1 MNDDKDLDRLKAE
14 LPRSVDPARDLWP
27 QIADRISRGKMVEGE
42 FGRLSPRP
50 VWRRP
55 TLLAAAAVA
64 LVVLSS
70 AVTRVVVLR
79 QVPQSAGLTT
89 PPGLVPDFAGIELE
103 YVDAANEI
111 LRAVRAGDVQ
121 LSPATVAVLEKNL
134 QVIDDAMRESREAL
148 ARDPANSALREMVL
162 ASHRHKLDLL
172 RRAAAVRTAL

>member
-1 MNDDKDLDRLKAE
+1 MNDQDLDGLKAE
-14 LPRSVDPARDLWP
+14 LPRRIEPARDLWP
-27 QIADRISRGKMVEGE
+27 QIADRISRGKVVEGT
-42 FGRLSPRP
+42 FGRVSPRP
-50 VWRRP
+50 VWRQP

-64 LVVLSS
+64 LVVLTS
-70 AVTRVVVLR
+70 AITTVVVFR
-79 QVPQSAGLTT
+79 QIPQSAGLTT
-89 PPGLVPDFAGIELE
+89 PPGLVQDFAGIELE

-111 LRAVRAGDVQ
+111 LRVVRAGDVQ

-172 RRAAAVRTAL
+172 RRAAAVRAVL